1 MEIIIFDFLETTCYS
16 AERRASS
23 GVLLPLLA
31 PPSAL
36 GGTER
41 GRVKSGRRHKYST
54 KWTVSDSDTSSVTPF
69 GKKKNMLTA
78 YVEYFVRK

>member
-23 GVLLPLLA
+23 GVLLPLLT

-36 GGTER
+36 GGTE
-41 GRVKSGRRHKYST
+41 
-54 KWTVSDSDTSSVTPF
+54 SDTSSDTLWL
-69 GKKKNMLTA
+69 KKNMLTA
-78 YVEYFVRK
+78 YVEYFERTTVRN